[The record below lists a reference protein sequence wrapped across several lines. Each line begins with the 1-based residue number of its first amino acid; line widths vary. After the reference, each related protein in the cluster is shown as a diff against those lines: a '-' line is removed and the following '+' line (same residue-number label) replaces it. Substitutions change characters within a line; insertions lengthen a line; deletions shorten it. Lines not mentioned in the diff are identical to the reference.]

1 FVFLTEDERW
11 RQRLTRN
18 EGFPAGKPAQPWK
31 ERAQALFA
39 ALDASAGVR
48 PALAA
53 MRRLPPP
60 HYSDSQ
66 WQVLGAILRLLP
78 LAVGQLKLV
87 FQARRQVDFTE
98 VAQGALHAL
107 GTEDEPTDL

>member
-1 FVFLTEDERW
+1 
-11 RQRLTRN
+11 
-18 EGFPAGKPAQPWK
+18 
-31 ERAQALFA
+31 QALFA

-107 GTEDEPTDL
+107 GTEDEPTDLTFALDYRIRHLLIDEFQDTSI